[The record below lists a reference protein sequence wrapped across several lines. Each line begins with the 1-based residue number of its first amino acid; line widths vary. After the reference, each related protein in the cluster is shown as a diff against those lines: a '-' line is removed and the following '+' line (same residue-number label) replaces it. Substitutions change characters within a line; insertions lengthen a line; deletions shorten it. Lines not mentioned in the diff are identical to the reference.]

1 MQQEKI
7 SRRERKKLQT
17 KKTISEMSLKL
28 FYKKGLNETTVAE
41 IMEEVDLGT
50 GTFYNYFDSKE
61 AILKYCLAERITSAQ
76 QTIEDI
82 RTSSFNAAQKISQML
97 QVVGKTYEENQP
109 LIGLYMNFYRNNEN
123 VDRKAPHG
131 LRFKEVLSS
140 IILEGQ
146 DNNELRR
153 DIPPDIINE
162 MFSGILQS
170 TMCSNLELPFME
182 NIQYKLS
189 MLLEG
194 VIKK

>member
-1 MQQEKI
+1 MQQEI
-7 SRRERKKLQT
+7 SRRERKKLKT

-41 IMEEVDLGT
+41 IMEEADLGT
-50 GTFYNYFDSKE
+50 GTFYNYFESKE
-61 AILKYCLAERITSAQ
+61 AILKYCLAERVANAQ
-76 QTIEDI
+76 QTLEDI
-82 RTSSFNAAQKISQML
+82 YTSGANATKKISQML

-109 LIGLYMNFYRNNEN
+109 LIGLYMNFYRNSEN

-131 LRFKEVLSS
+131 LRFKEILSS

-146 DNNELRR
+146 ANNELRR
-153 DIPPDIINE
+153 DIPPSIINE

-170 TMCSNLELPFME
+170 TMGSNLELPFME
-182 NIQYKLS
+182 NINHKLS
-189 MLLEG
+189 LLLEG